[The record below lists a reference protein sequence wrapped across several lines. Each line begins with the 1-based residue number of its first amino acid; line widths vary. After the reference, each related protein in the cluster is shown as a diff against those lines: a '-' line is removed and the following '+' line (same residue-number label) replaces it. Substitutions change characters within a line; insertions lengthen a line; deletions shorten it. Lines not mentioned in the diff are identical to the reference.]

1 MEQQL
6 TIFDIFREMDAS
18 EEKKIGV
25 YERCSIPGI
34 QFQELTET
42 MGKRHKDMNFKC
54 VVHEKTRRKLF
65 LISLEE
71 HPERKKNK
79 FSFFYQALDGY
90 WGGNYGTDDI
100 DMIKGSIARVS
111 KEIIKEEEATSN
123 D

>member
-18 EEKKIGV
+18 DGKEISL

-42 MGKRHKDMNFKC
+42 LAKRNKDMNFKC
-54 VVHEKTRRKLF
+54 VVHEKTRKKLF
-65 LISLEE
+65 LINLEE
-71 HPERKKNK
+71 QPERKKNK
-79 FSFFYQALDGY
+79 ISFFYQALDGY

-100 DMIKGSIARVS
+100 DMIKGSILRLS
-111 KEIIKEEEATSN
+111 KEILKEQEAE
-123 D
+123 